1 MMFLN
6 LPKNHNILLN
16 ITNSGALEKYISL
29 VILMDNKT
37 RIYRNKDISQCPTI
51 RKLYKEVTCLMIFY
65 LAIIKLCLRK
75 LQIYKRI
82 YILA

>member
-51 RKLYKEVTCLMIFY
+51 
-65 LAIIKLCLRK
+65 IKLCLRK